1 MKIGLVSIHAAHN
14 YGSVLQAY
22 ALQEKLKEYSK
33 KVEIINYRP
42 NYFECQYKL
51 CSVKVYK
58 RYKGIKSKILH
69 LGWRIL
75 KIKQRYIKYK
85 KFEDFISS
93 NYNLTKRY
101 RTYNELN
108 KEKFDHDVFFCGSD
122 QIWNTDITEGFD
134 KTYYLGFVDSNQI
147 KASYAASL
155 GRKTVDSK
163 YKNEYIEYLNRLDY
177 ISLRESSA
185 QSEIAKFTDKP
196 ISISI
201 DPTLLM
207 NKTFWAKSANKS
219 KIEIPYP
226 YIFVY
231 ILEENDE
238 FVKMVNSISEYMG
251 IKVVSVSKKKRFK
264 NESII
269 IDAGPYDFLKLF
281 KDAEL
286 VITNSAS
293 LNNF

>member
-163 YKNEYIEYLNRLDY
+163 YKNEYIIKHFGPKVLIR
-177 ISLRESSA
+177 
-185 QSEIAKFTDKP
+185 
-196 ISISI
+196 
-201 DPTLLM
+201 
-207 NKTFWAKSANKS
+207 
-219 KIEIPYP
+219 
-226 YIFVY
+226 
-231 ILEENDE
+231 
-238 FVKMVNSISEYMG
+238 VK
-251 IKVVSVSKKKRFK
+251 
-264 NESII
+264 
-269 IDAGPYDFLKLF
+269 
-281 KDAEL
+281 
-286 VITNSAS
+286 
-293 LNNF
+293 